1 MSNKHQPK
9 SGITDL
15 FGAASFPCHDCIT
28 EGKLENHSSGKRL
41 ELSFSFSSLE
51 TYANHLIDHH
61 NANTKP
67 LQAMHRRRTSNPP
80 SKDIGVRRFLRLVC
94 EKKYIK
100 MDVITK

>member
-9 SGITDL
+9 SGSSDL
-15 FGAASFPCHDCIT
+15 FGADSFPCYDCIN
-28 EGKLENHSSGKRL
+28 EEKLENSSSGKQL

-51 TYANHLIDHH
+51 TYANHLTDHH

-80 SKDIGVRRFLRLVC
+80 SKDIGVRRFQDSY
-94 EKKYIK
+94 EKKNY
-100 MDVITK
+100 

>member
-9 SGITDL
+9 SEISDL
-15 FGAASFPCHDCIT
+15 FGAASFPCYDCID
-28 EGKLENHSSGKRL
+28 EEKLESRSGGKQL
-41 ELSFSFSSLE
+41 ELSCSFSSLE

-80 SKDIGVRRFLRLVC
+80 SKDIGVRRFLRLV
-94 EKKYIK
+94 
-100 MDVITK
+100 